1 MGRPSK
7 AEIAA
12 REAAQAQN
20 DATKSNSDE
29 TQVMDTTVAETTSIP
44 TGIPAENPDIIA
56 QMQAQIEELT
66 KKLAAATSTPQVILA
81 KQEEMVK
88 LTYISNVS
96 DDNVLDLGEFG
107 SLTGVGW
114 VLEIPRNDFGGKFMT
129 PFVQKLLKKRRLIV
143 LDGLTKEE
151 RKRYGV
157 LYNEGEIMDT
167 QMMDKL
173 LDIPVDKLTTIF
185 ENLCPEHRQFV
196 ATRFITAFEKGDN
209 RISRGKVEP
218 LQAISKTNDSEGL
231 FTPILKKMNSDSL

>member
-1 MGRPSK
+1 
-7 AEIAA
+7 
-12 REAAQAQN
+12 
-20 DATKSNSDE
+20 
-29 TQVMDTTVAETTSIP
+29 
-44 TGIPAENPDIIA
+44 
-56 QMQAQIEELT
+56 
-66 KKLAAATSTPQVILA
+66 
-81 KQEEMVK
+81 
-88 LTYISNVS
+88 
-96 DDNVLDLGEFG
+96 
-107 SLTGVGW
+107 
-114 VLEIPRNDFGGKFMT
+114 MT

-143 LDGLTKEE
+143 LDGLTEEE

-231 FTPILKKMNSDSL
+231 FTPILQKMNSDSL